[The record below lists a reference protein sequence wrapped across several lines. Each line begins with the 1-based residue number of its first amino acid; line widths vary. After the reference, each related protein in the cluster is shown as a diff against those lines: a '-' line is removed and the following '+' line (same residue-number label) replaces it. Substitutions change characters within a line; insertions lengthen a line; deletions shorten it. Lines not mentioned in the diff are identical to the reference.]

1 MSRILVAIL
10 LVVVAIAAA
19 ALGAVPP
26 DLDSCASLANNSAL
40 RELPNT
46 TITFAGSVTD
56 TFAPPSG
63 GATIHGLPSFCR
75 VTATIKP
82 SPISDIKVEVWM
94 PTQGWNQKLQG
105 VGNGGLAGTIS
116 YGALASAIENGYAS
130 VSTDTGHIASD
141 GSWLPNV
148 EKEKDYGYRAIH
160 EMTIAAKAVVQE
172 FYGKAAG
179 RSYFNGCSTGGGQGF
194 GEAQLYPKDYD
205 GIVAGAPQIYP
216 TRLRAAHI
224 WNFQAA
230 GNDPAGNL
238 SKNTLALVTSAV
250 LKQCGGQYGVA
261 DGFLSDD
268 PRACT
273 FDPRQLLCKNGQDN
287 ATCLSAPQVEA
298 VAKIYGGLVDTRSKQ
313 TLWPGFA
320 RGSEGPAGAG
330 AVGWQVFGING
341 PQPFAAAAQFYSL
354 GVFENSQ
361 TDFRTM
367 DPSSAAELAEG
378 KFPFLKHTSTD
389 ITAFTAHGGK
399 LLIYHGWADPGISPF
414 NTIDYYGAL
423 VEATGLK
430 RNANITMALKETQQ
444 WARLFMVPGM
454 GHCSGGPG
462 PDNFDAVSALDQW
475 VEHGA
480 APDRMEA
487 SHLNNGKA
495 EYTRPLCPFPA
506 EAQFTGSGDRREAKN
521 WVCAERPFH
530 FDTSSYKVP

>member
-1 MSRILVAIL
+1 MSRIFATIL
-10 LVVVAIAAA
+10 LVVVAVAAA
-19 ALGAVPP
+19 TLGAVPP

-40 RELPNT
+40 RALPNT

-63 GATIHGLPSFCR
+63 GAPIHGLPSFCR

-82 SPISDIKVEVWM
+82 SPVSDIKVEVWM
-94 PTQGWNQKLQG
+94 PAQGWNRKLQG

-116 YGALASAIENGYAS
+116 YGALANAIENGYAS
-130 VSTDTGHIASD
+130 VSTDTGHLASD

-160 EMTIAAKAVVQE
+160 EMTVAAKAVVQE

-230 GNDPAGNL
+230 GSDPASNL

-250 LKQCGGQYGVA
+250 LKQCGGQYGLA

-268 PRACT
+268 PRACL
-273 FDPRQLLCKNGQDN
+273 FDPQQLLCKAGQDG
-287 ATCLSAPQVEA
+287 ATCLSAAQVSAA
-298 VAKIYGGLVDTRSKQ
+298 VKIYGGLVDTRSKQ

-320 RGSEGPAGAG
+320 RGSEGPGGTG

-341 PQPFAAAAQFYSL
+341 PQPFVAASQFYSL
-354 GVFENSQ
+354 GVFENPQ
-361 TDFRTM
+361 IDFRTI
-367 DPSSAAELAEG
+367 DPSSAAELAEE
-378 KFPFLKHTSTD
+378 KFPFLKHTGTN
-389 ITAFTAHGGK
+389 IAAFTAHGGK

-423 VEATGLK
+423 VEANGLK
-430 RNANITMALKETQQ
+430 RHANITVALKETQE

-480 APDRMEA
+480 APDRIEA
-487 SHLNNGKA
+487 SHVNNGKA

-530 FDTSSYKVP
+530 FDTSFYKVP